1 MSDDSNLRHRQ
12 RIDPEGR
19 ISDGWYWFWW
29 PASSPGAR
37 DAVVVYHRAGSCEPI
52 TLTLWQ
58 KAGGATSLILPLAP
72 GDEVWLE
79 EDSGEP
85 PATPL
90 APSLL
95 RVGRPM
101 AVALTLA
108 LLAREEGWGVLGTA
122 RNLAGILVSLPAR
135 GTRRTVDALLRRL
148 LSALQMRDERNPAA
162 RVRISLV
169 AGVRRVLLRPLHQLQ
184 VIAGAAG
191 ARWVSVGD
199 DPQMLLDLAS
209 AGIVLP
215 AGWYRFRCRLQV
227 LAGHLVSPCMYADPG
242 SGFKPSSL
250 VRMPAPDATGRI
262 EMLFV
267 LPRNTVGVRVDPSS
281 RNVEYLVSDFQLM
294 REPRWR
300 ALLIMLL
307 RRHEAG
313 RIDWNASMRLARNFL
328 CTLISGG
335 LSAAVD
341 HLMSQQ
347 PYAQQPS
354 GFDYADWVRRFDT
367 LDESSHN
374 WGARASALPMRPLI
388 SVLVP
393 VYNTPERWLRRC
405 LDSVLKQAYPHWEL
419 CIADDASPTPHV
431 KRVLREY
438 ADRDDRIRVVRRGE
452 NGHISAASNS
462 ALALAKGEYVV
473 FLDHDDELRPHALLE
488 IAEAI
493 NQQPAL
499 EVVYSD
505 EDKIDEKGRRFQPY
519 FKPDWNPQL
528 LLSQNY
534 LCHLTAIRTERVRGV
549 GGFRTGFEGSQ
560 DHDLFLRCCR
570 DLPEERIN
578 HIPKVLYHWRA
589 IEGSTALERDAKD
602 YASLA
607 GARAVREHV
616 SSVEGARVEELPHG
630 HYRVRWPLPSPA
642 PKVSIIIPTRDK
654 VDLLRKC
661 VESLFERT
669 KYADFECIV
678 VNNQSSELSTLRYL
692 HDIADRPGIRVLDY
706 DAPFNYSKI
715 NNWAAEHAQGSV
727 LCLLNNDIEII
738 AEDWLEEM
746 VSHAVRPDTGAVGA
760 MLYYPDG
767 TIQHAGVIL
776 GVGGVA
782 NHAYLNQPAG
792 HPGHGGRALVAQN
805 LSAVTGACMVVRRP
819 VYFEVGGLDER
830 LSVAFND
837 IDFCLRL
844 LEAGYR
850 NVWTPHA
857 ELIHHESA
865 TRGSDDSKEKRE
877 RFVAEADF
885 MHARW
890 DGMLQSDPAYNP
902 NLALDDCS
910 AAFAYPPRHGA
921 FRVAPP
927 ARAM

>member
-1 MSDDSNLRHRQ
+1 MA
-12 RIDPEGR
+12 
-19 ISDGWYWFWW
+19 F
-29 PASSPGAR
+29 
-37 DAVVVYHRAGSCEPI
+37 V
-52 TLTLWQ
+52 
-58 KAGGATSLILPLAP
+58 LI
-72 GDEVWLE
+72 
-79 EDSGEP
+79 
-85 PATPL
+85 
-90 APSLL
+90 
-95 RVGRPM
+95 
-101 AVALTLA
+101 LA
-108 LLAREEGWGVLGTA
+108 LLAREERWSVLDAT
-122 RNLAGILVSLPAR
+122 RNLAGILMSLLAR
-135 GTRRTVDALLRRL
+135 GARRTVDALLARL
-148 LSALQMRDERNPAA
+148 LSASQMRDERNPVA
-162 RVRISLV
+162 RVRISLG

-184 VIAGAAG
+184 VLADAAG
-191 ARWVSVGD
+191 TRWVSFGD

-209 AGIVLP
+209 ADIVLP

-227 LAGHLVSPCMYADPG
+227 LAGHLVSPCLYTDQG
-242 SGFKPSSL
+242 NGFKSSSL
-250 VRMPAPDATGRI
+250 VRMPPPDVTGCI
-262 EMLFV
+262 DMLFV
-267 LPRNTVGVRVDPSS
+267 LPRSTVGMRIDPSR
-281 RNVEYLVSDFQLM
+281 RNVEYLVSDFELM
-294 REPRWR
+294 KKSRWR
-300 ALLIMLL
+300 ALLFMLL
-307 RRHEAG
+307 RRQESG
-313 RIDWNASMRLARNFL
+313 RIDWSASTRLVRNFL
-328 CTLISGG
+328 RTLISDG
-335 LSAAVD
+335 LSAAAA

-367 LDESSHN
+367 LDESSHS
-374 WGARASALPMRPLI
+374 WDARVIALPMKPLI

-419 CIADDASPTPHV
+419 CIADDASPAPHV
-431 KRVLREY
+431 QRVLWEY
-438 ADRDDRIRVVRRGE
+438 ADRDKRIQVVERGE

-462 ALALAKGEYVV
+462 ALALAKGEYVAL
-473 FLDHDDELRPHALLE
+473 LDHDDELRPHALLE

-499 EVVYSD
+499 EVIYSD
-505 EDKIDEKGRRFQPY
+505 EDKIDERGRRFQPY

-534 LCHLTAIRTERVRGV
+534 LCHLTVIRTERVRSV
-549 GGFRTGFEGSQ
+549 GGFRIGFEGSQ

-570 DLPEERIN
+570 DLPYERIR

-607 GARAVREHV
+607 GARAVREHL
-616 SSVEGARVEELPHG
+616 SSVEGTRVEELPHG

-661 VESLFERT
+661 VESLLEHTR
-669 KYADFECIV
+669 YADFECIV
-678 VNNQSSELSTLRYL
+678 VNNQSSEPPTLRYL
-692 HDIADRPGIRVLDY
+692 HDIAGHPGIRVLDY
-706 DAPFNYSKI
+706 NAPFNYSKI
-715 NNWAAEHAQGSV
+715 NNWAAEQARGSV
-727 LCLLNNDIEII
+727 LCLMNNDIEVI
-738 AEDWLEEM
+738 ANDWLEEM
-746 VSHAVRPDTGAVGA
+746 VSHVVRPDTGAVGA

-767 TIQHAGVIL
+767 TIQHAGVVL

-792 HPGHGGRALVAQN
+792 HPGHGARALVAQN
-805 LSAVTGACMVVRRP
+805 LSAVTGACMVVRRQL
-819 VYFEVGGLDER
+819 YFEVGGLEER

-844 LEAGYR
+844 QEAGYR

-857 ELIHHESA
+857 QLIHHESA

-877 RFVAEADF
+877 RFVAEVDF

-890 DGMLQSDPAYNP
+890 DGLLQSDPAYNP

-910 AAFAYPPRHGA
+910 AAFAYPPRLTS
-921 FRVAPP
+921 APHI
-927 ARAM
+927 ARRTRDVMGRSGETTSPGNG

>member
-1 MSDDSNLRHRQ
+1 M
-12 RIDPEGR
+12 
-19 ISDGWYWFWW
+19 
-29 PASSPGAR
+29 
-37 DAVVVYHRAGSCEPI
+37 
-52 TLTLWQ
+52 
-58 KAGGATSLILPLAP
+58 
-72 GDEVWLE
+72 
-79 EDSGEP
+79 
-85 PATPL
+85 
-90 APSLL
+90 
-95 RVGRPM
+95 
-101 AVALTLA
+101 
-108 LLAREEGWGVLGTA
+108 
-122 RNLAGILVSLPAR
+122 
-135 GTRRTVDALLRRL
+135 DALLGRL
-148 LSALQMRDERNPAA
+148 LIAMQMRDERNPVAH
-162 RVRISLV
+162 VRTSLA
-169 AGVRRVLLRPLHQLQ
+169 AGVRRVLLKPLHQLQ
-184 VIAGAAG
+184 VLAGAAG
-191 ARWVSVGD
+191 IRWVSAGD
-199 DPQMLLDLAS
+199 DPQMLLDLTS
-209 AGIVLP
+209 VDIVLP

-227 LAGHLVSPCMYADPG
+227 LAGHLVSPCLYADQG
-242 SGFKPSSL
+242 SGFKPNLL
-250 VRMPAPDATGRI
+250 VRIPAPDATGRI
-262 EMLFV
+262 DMLFV
-267 LPRNTVGVRVDPSS
+267 LPRNTVGVRIDPSS
-281 RNVEYLVSDFQLM
+281 RSVEYSVSDFKLI

-300 ALLIMLL
+300 ALLFMLL
-307 RRHEAG
+307 RREESG
-313 RIDWNASMRLARNFL
+313 CIDWNASTRLARNFL
-328 CTLISGG
+328 RTLIFGG
-335 LSAAVD
+335 LSAAAD

-354 GFDYADWVRRFDT
+354 GFDYTDWVRRFDT
-367 LDESSHN
+367 LDESSRN
-374 WGARASALPMRPLI
+374 LCARVSVLSERPLI

-419 CIADDASPTPHV
+419 CIADDASPAPHV
-431 KRVLREY
+431 QHVLREY
-438 ADRDDRIRVVRRGE
+438 ADRDERIRIVRREE

-462 ALALAKGEYVV
+462 ALALANGEYVAL
-473 FLDHDDELRPHALLE
+473 LDHDDELRPHALLE

-493 NQQPAL
+493 NQQPTL
-499 EVVYSD
+499 EVIYSD

-534 LCHLTAIRTERVRGV
+534 LCHLTVIRTERVRCV
-549 GGFRTGFEGSQ
+549 GGFRAGFEGSQ
-560 DHDLFLRCCR
+560 DHDLFLRCCGG
-570 DLPEERIN
+570 LSEERIR

-616 SSVEGARVEELPHG
+616 SSIEGVRVEELPHG
-630 HYRVRWPLPSPA
+630 HYRVRWPLPSPV

-661 VESLFERT
+661 IESLFERT

-678 VNNQSSELSTLRYL
+678 VNNQSSEPLALRYL
-692 HDIADRPGIRVLDY
+692 HDIAGRAAIRVLDY

-715 NNWAAEHAQGSV
+715 NNLAAEHAQGSV
-727 LCLLNNDIEII
+727 LCLMNNDIEII
-738 AEDWLEEM
+738 TEDWLEEM

-782 NHAYLNQPAG
+782 NHAYLDRPAG
-792 HPGHGGRALVAQN
+792 YPGHGARALVTQN
-805 LSAVTGACMVVRRP
+805 LSAVTGACMVVRRS
-819 VYFEVGGLDER
+819 VYFKVGGLEER

-857 ELIHHESA
+857 QLIHHESA
-865 TRGSDDSKEKRE
+865 TRGSDDSKEKRQ
-877 RFVAEADF
+877 RFVAEVDF

-890 DGMLQSDPAYNP
+890 DGLLQSDPAYNP

-910 AAFAYPPRHGA
+910 AALSYPPRHSA
-921 FRVAPP
+921 FHVVPP
-927 ARAM
+927 ARAT